1 MFLWVRMTMLEG
13 NGDPED
19 LDYSTYWQT
28 KVRALNLHKETQA
41 MDTLYKWHNA
51 GPRHYELLTT
61 PVHPAQ
67 PENPD
72 WQEAHD
78 LVWHLLSETTM
89 QKISTGKGVLDERT
103 LGTLWPENPGKDAEE
118 NTFAHLL
125 RYGALH
131 YRQTRE
137 AVELVK
143 CEKPKVTVKRG
154 LLEYPPEGE
163 LI

>member
-1 MFLWVRMTMLEG
+1 
-13 NGDPED
+13 
-19 LDYSTYWQT
+19 
-28 KVRALNLHKETQA
+28 
-41 MDTLYKWHNA
+41 
-51 GPRHYELLTT
+51 
-61 PVHPAQ
+61 
-67 PENPD
+67 
-72 WQEAHD
+72 
-78 LVWHLLSETTM
+78 M

-103 LGTLWPENPGKDAEE
+103 LGTLWPENPGKDAKE